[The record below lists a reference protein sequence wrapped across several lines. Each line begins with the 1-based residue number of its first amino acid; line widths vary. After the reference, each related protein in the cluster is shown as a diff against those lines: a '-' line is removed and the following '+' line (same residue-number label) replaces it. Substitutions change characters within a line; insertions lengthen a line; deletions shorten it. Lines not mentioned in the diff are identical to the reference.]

1 MKFNNIFKRN
11 NAMKIKKIKFWKTPT
26 FIFTIIAFVTFFF
39 WIISFCD
46 IVVLTTIHSYT
57 FGALFGFNSSF
68 FYLAIILFSIMKIFD
83 WEGKITL
90 KHFFFSFTRYLVF
103 SFVIAIF
110 AGMIYNVSSYE
121 KMSHAGN
128 NLPKVFDNWF
138 KDYSNVISSALPNKF
153 TSGIFSSFVFAI
165 FSSMGSQF
173 LAIVLSIILFIIS
186 IIIFFIPTHKFYLFS
201 FSKAKRMSAKRK
213 NDSYNKTNY
222 KNNAIQTMK
231 KNENIESWTANINI
245 EEDNLFN
252 KLDSADENTAT
263 DEVKLDYLDD
273 NPFDTTEFEIID
285 LDKKNNDV
293 TFNDVTKEQ
302 SFIEQ
307 NIISTQENENNN
319 IFITASDFEN
329 YTLTKSENEYKKQKR
344 FSLIKDEED
353 LNLDSEDGK
362 YGK

>member
-1 MKFNNIFKRN
+1 MKFNNIFKRKN
-11 NAMKIKKIKFWKTPT
+11 TIKIKKIKFWKTPT
-26 FIFTIIAFVTFFF
+26 FVFTIVAFIVFFF
-39 WIISFCD
+39 WIISFFD

-57 FGALFGFNSSF
+57 LGALFGFNSSL
-68 FYLAIILFSIMKIFD
+68 FYFAIILFSIMKIFD

-103 SFVIAIF
+103 SFVVTIF

-121 KMSHAGN
+121 KMSHVGN
-128 NLPKVFDNWF
+128 NIPKVFNSWF
-138 KDYSNVISSALPNKF
+138 KDYSNATSSALPNKF
-153 TSGIFSSFVFAI
+153 TSGIFSSFIFAI
-165 FSSMGSQF
+165 FSSIGSQF
-173 LAIVLSIILFIIS
+173 LAIVLSIILFILS

-201 FSKAKRMSAKRK
+201 FSRAKRMSAKRK

-222 KNNAIQTMK
+222 KNNAIKTTK
-231 KNENIESWTANINI
+231 KYENIESWTANINL
-245 EEDNLFN
+245 EDDNLFN
-252 KLDSADENTAT
+252 KLESIDEKTAS

-285 LDKKNNDV
+285 FDKKNNNS

-307 NIISTQENENNN
+307 NIISTQENENNST
-319 IFITASDFEN
+319 FITASDFEN
-329 YTLTKSENEYKKQKR
+329 YTLNKSENEFKKQKR

-353 LNLDSEDGK
+353 LNLDSQDGR